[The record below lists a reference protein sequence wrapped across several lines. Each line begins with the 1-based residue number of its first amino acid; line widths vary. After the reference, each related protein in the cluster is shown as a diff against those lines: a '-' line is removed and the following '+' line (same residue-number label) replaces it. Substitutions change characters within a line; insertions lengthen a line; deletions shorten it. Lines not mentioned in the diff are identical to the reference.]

1 MKTCPKCQTQYTDET
16 LRFCLQDG
24 TMLDMPADTG
34 QRTVSIPAEETVVSA
49 TDDSGPD
56 SQVTQWKQPGRVRQV
71 VPPPSSNIGR
81 TVGTAVLAT
90 LLILGLIGLAGWLY
104 MRNDN
109 EVAANVN
116 VTPSNQ
122 NMRSTTNRNSTRP
135 ASPTPAQPPA
145 ATPSNTNSALP
156 ENSPVPNTQIDKQ
169 QAFRDISEQINDW
182 KSLSELGDLDAYMS
196 NYADNVN
203 YYRRNNVNKNFIR
216 RDKQQAFQ
224 KFDSVTFDITNMDVK
239 VDDSGDRATAAFDKE
254 WVFEGARRSTG
265 KVRQQLQFRKV
276 DEQWLITS
284 ERDVKV
290 YYTN

>member
-122 NMRSTTNRNSTRP
+122 NTRSTTNRNSTRP
-135 ASPTPAQPPA
+135 ASPTPAEPPA
-145 ATPSNTNSALP
+145 ATPSNTNSAFP

-169 QAFRDISEQINDW
+169 QASRDISEQINDW

-239 VDDSGDRATAAFDKE
+239 VEDSGDRATAAFDKE